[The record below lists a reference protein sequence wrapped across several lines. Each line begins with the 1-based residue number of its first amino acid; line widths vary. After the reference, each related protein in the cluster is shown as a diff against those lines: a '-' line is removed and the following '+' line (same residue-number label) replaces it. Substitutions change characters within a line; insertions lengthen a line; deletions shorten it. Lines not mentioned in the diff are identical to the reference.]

1 MHSTNK
7 TKRPFLLTL
16 LTILF
21 VVSSFTFA
29 KDYTQKREV
38 RRFIDRMVKYNH
50 FDRSELNRLFKHVR
64 FQKSALAVYV
74 PSLRPKIKVKK
85 RPARKKRKR
94 QGSWDIYEKAFL
106 KEVKVTKGVDFM
118 HRHQEALRKAY
129 RIYGVEPEYIT
140 AIIGVESHYGVNRGR
155 YPVFDTLT
163 TLAFEKNRRQKFYQK
178 ELKAFL
184 LLSRREKINPKRV
197 KGSWA
202 GAIGLGQ
209 FMPSNYNAYVVDF
222 NKDGFH
228 QMNNPTDAIGSIAH
242 YFKRHGWQKGLP
254 VATRVSY
261 PGNRYR
267 GHKTGYRH
275 KYHRSALKGIT
286 PKSPFSYKGKVHLI
300 KLRRADYDEL
310 WYGTKNF
317 YVITRYN
324 HSDYYAMAIHQLAQ
338 RIKKAYKKKYGKVL
352 R

>member
-1 MHSTNK
+1 MILFLLFG
-7 TKRPFLLTL
+7 PFLA
-16 LTILF
+16 
-21 VVSSFTFA
+21 A

-38 RRFIDRMVKYNH
+38 RRFIDQMVKYHH
-50 FDRSELNRLFKHVR
+50 FNRQELIRLFKHVKY
-64 FQKSALAVYV
+64 QKSALAVYR

-85 RPARKKRKR
+85 KRKQTKR
-94 QGSWDIYEKAFL
+94 KTQGSWDRYERAFL
-106 KEVKVTKGVDFM
+106 KKTKVTKGIAFM
-118 HRHQEALRKAY
+118 HKHKRALHKAY
-129 RIYGVEPEYIT
+129 RTYGVEPEYIT
-140 AIIGVESHYGVNRGR
+140 AIIGIESHYGVNRGK

-163 TLAFEKNRRQKFYQK
+163 TLAFEKNRRQKFYRS

-184 LLSRREKINPKRV
+184 LMTRREKVNPKRV

-209 FMPSNYNAYVVDF
+209 FMPSNYKAYVVDF
-222 NKDGFH
+222 NKDGYR
-228 QMNNPTDAIGSIAH
+228 QMNNFTDAIGSIAH
-242 YFKRHGWQKGLP
+242 YFKRHGWQKGMP

-261 PGNRYR
+261 PGKRYR

-275 KYHRSALKGIT
+275 SYHRRSLKHIAPRT
-286 PKSPFSYKGKVHLI
+286 HFPYKGKVHLI
-300 KLRRADYDEL
+300 KLKRAKYDEL

-324 HSDYYAMAIHQLAQ
+324 HSDYYAMAVHQLAQ
-338 RIKKAYKKKYGKVL
+338 RIKKGYRKKYGKVL